1 MFSSDQGV
9 ASVEYAFVVM
19 PFIGLV
25 VAIFQ
30 AYMAQTYITYL
41 DRAVQKFA
49 AELRSGSVILKDV
62 NTRASVESL
71 LSTRLCPQ
79 IPVLLG
85 IDCSKLQVQ
94 LFIGANCATAG
105 TTSCWQT
112 QYADFT
118 RAIRKPPVYLE
129 TPLTPVFNV
138 GVAGD
143 SQYLTVFY
151 PLAMMSPLW
160 DKTSSAI
167 FRTERVHGLLSTA
180 VWINDPSVGV
190 F

>member
-1 MFSSDQGV
+1 MFANDQGV

-30 AYMAQTYITYL
+30 AYMAQTYIAYL

-49 AELRSGSVILKDV
+49 GELRSGSLILKDV
-62 NTRASVESL
+62 NSRAAIENL

-85 IDCSKLQVQ
+85 MDCSKLQVQ

-105 TTSCWQT
+105 TTSCWQN

-118 RAIRKPPVYLE
+118 HAIRKPPMFMAS
-129 TPLTPVFNV
+129 PLTPVFNV
-138 GVAGD
+138 GGAGD

-151 PLAMMSPLW
+151 PLPMMSPLW
-160 DKTSSAI
+160 DNTSTAI
-167 FRTERVHGLLSTA
+167 FNNQPVHGLLSTA
-180 VWINDPSVGV
+180 AWINDPSVGV